1 MAAKAGDQHHTRLR
15 QIEDQRKFISFL
27 KQGIDMDSALAAVG
41 TKKTALRSWLL
52 DGEFAAQVEEASN
65 FGSDAIAASLGENKH
80 KIDFATFSR
89 EFLNTEVFPHQQN
102 WIDVLEGHDPTWQ
115 HSSMTYEP
123 GNRRRLLINVPPE
136 HAKSTTMTVNYAMY
150 KIALNPNIRIVI
162 ISQTQTRAKEF
173 LYSLKQRMTEEPW
186 LKMQQVYGPPGGYK
200 ETADQWT
207 ADRIYLE
214 RESGEKDP
222 TVQALGIGQQIY
234 GTRADLI
241 IMDDIVSTTNAHEWE
256 KQLNWLQKMVVTR
269 VGSTGTLLIAGT
281 RVSSIDLYKEIR
293 NPEHWTGGKSP
304 FTYLAMPAV
313 LEFDDK
319 PEKWKTL
326 WARSDRPLDGADEFD
341 DPELLTPDKNGHFVK
356 WDGRRLF
363 DRRSEVSPSTWAL
376 VYQQQDVEEDAI
388 FPLPVVNGSINRM
401 RKVGR
406 LNFNAPGHPKP
417 EGSWFVIMGL
427 DPAMSGK
434 TAMVVYAVNRETNKR
449 YVLDVHNMAE
459 STPQKIDSLIKEWV
473 EEYKPQEL
481 RIEINAY
488 QKAFSLDDQL
498 RMWLASRGTALREHF
513 TSKNKWDVNFG
524 VAAMSSL
531 FGSMRDGKYNRDNLI
546 ELPDNSNEH
555 VKALV
560 NQLITWKADTKG
572 PTDCVMALW
581 FCEIR
586 AKELIQQ
593 SNFRTAHANN
603 KWATRRN
610 VAMQGIVN
618 LDEMAMETLSGLY

>member
-1 MAAKAGDQHHTRLR
+1 MAAKAGNQHHTRLR

-41 TKKTALRSWLL
+41 KKKTALRSWLL

-341 DPELLTPDKNGHFVK
+341 DPELLTPDENGHFVK

-376 VYQQQDVEEDAI
+376 VYQQQDVEEDTI